1 LKATGNKGILPV
13 NKYQSRVESMASA
26 LISNIVRFG
35 MGIVLS
41 AIAWSATALA
51 AETWPQR
58 NVRFIVSLPP
68 GSGVDL
74 GARLFADRLSAK
86 WGQPVVVENRPGGD
100 GVIAI
105 TSFINAQ
112 DDHVL
117 LFAPVSSFSAY
128 DPRDLV
134 PIARV
139 SNTVVV
145 IAVPVSRNI
154 NSLKELVELAKAQ
167 PSKLNWSTATGV
179 SDFLF
184 EGFEKSGGV
193 RWTKVPYRN
202 TVEAL
207 KDLAEGRIDI
217 WCGAYTIARPQVESG
232 KVKLLA
238 VTNHERAPMIAEVPT
253 VKEAGYPALHFDGLV
268 GLFGPKKMSD
278 ELRSKIAADIASV
291 ADKTMGEKLAV
302 SGQVMSPGKAA
313 EFAVSIEEQR
323 ATVAKIATE
332 LGIKPASQ

>member
-1 LKATGNKGILPV
+1 MMSAPLKTFI
-13 NKYQSRVESMASA
+13 RVGVA
-26 LISNIVRFG
+26 
-35 MGIVLS
+35 IVLS
-41 AIAWSATALA
+41 TLASIASASA
-51 AETWPQR
+51 AEPWPQR
-58 NVRFIVSLPP
+58 NVRFIVTLPP

-74 GARLFADRLSAK
+74 GARLFAERLSAK

-100 GVIAI
+100 GVVAI
-105 TSFINAQ
+105 TAFINAN
-112 DDHVL
+112 DDHTL
-117 LFAPVSSFSAY
+117 LFAPVSSFSAYAYLHPEEKVPY

-145 IAVPVSRNI
+145 IGVPVSHNI
-154 NSLKELVELAKAQ
+154 NSLKELIERAKAQ
-167 PSKLNWSTATGV
+167 PGKLNWNTATGV

-207 KDLAEGRIDI
+207 NDLADGRIDV
-217 WCGAYTIARPQVESG
+217 WCGAYTIARPQVQNG

-238 VTNHERAPMIAEVPT
+238 VTNGERAPMLSELPT
-253 VKEAGYPALHFDGLV
+253 VAEAGYPALHFDGLV
-268 GLFGPKKMSD
+268 GLFGPRKMSE
-278 ELRSKIAADIASV
+278 ELRTRIAADIAAV
-291 ADKTMGEKLAV
+291 ADKAMGDKLAV
-302 SGQVMSPGKAA
+302 SGQVMSPGTAS

-323 ATVAKIATE
+323 ATVARIATQ
-332 LGIKPASQ
+332 LGVKPASQ

>member
-1 LKATGNKGILPV
+1 
-13 NKYQSRVESMASA
+13 MASTLTKIIRVGIA
-26 LISNIVRFG
+26 L
-35 MGIVLS
+35 VLV
-41 AIAWSATALA
+41 AFAWSTTASA
-51 AETWPQR
+51 AEPWPQR
-58 NVRFIVSLPP
+58 NVRFIVTLPP

-74 GARLFADRLSAK
+74 GARLYADRLSAK

-100 GVIAI
+100 GVVAI
-105 TSFINAQ
+105 TAFINAQ
-112 DDHVL
+112 DDHTL

-128 DPRDLV
+128 AYLHPEEKVPYDQRDLV

-145 IAVPVSRNI
+145 IGVPASSNI
-154 NSLKELVELAKAQ
+154 NSMKELVDRAKAQ
-167 PSKLNWSTATGV
+167 PGKLNWNTATGV

-207 KDLAEGRIDI
+207 NDLADGRIDV
-217 WCGAYTIARPQVESG
+217 WCGAYTIARPQVQNN

-238 VTNHERAPMIAEVPT
+238 VANHERAPMLADLPT
-253 VKEAGYPALHFDGLV
+253 VAEAGYPTLHFDGLV
-268 GLFGPKKMSD
+268 GLFGPRKMSE
-278 ELRSKIAADIASV
+278 ELRTRIAADIAAVS
-291 ADKTMGEKLAV
+291 DKAMSDKLAV

-313 EFAVSIEEQR
+313 EFAASIEEQR
-323 ATVAKIATE
+323 TTVAKIANE
-332 LGIKPASQ
+332 LGIKAAE

>member
-1 LKATGNKGILPV
+1 
-13 NKYQSRVESMASA
+13 MASA
-26 LISNIVRFG
+26 LTKIIRV
-35 MGIVLS
+35 GIALVLV
-41 AIAWSATALA
+41 AFAWSTTASA
-51 AETWPQR
+51 AEPWPQR
-58 NVRFIVSLPP
+58 NVRFIVTLPP

-74 GARLFADRLSAK
+74 GARLYADRLSAK

-100 GVIAI
+100 GVVAI
-105 TSFINAQ
+105 TAFINAQ
-112 DDHVL
+112 DDHTL

-128 DPRDLV
+128 AYLHPEEKVPYDQRDLV

-145 IAVPVSRNI
+145 IGVPASSNI
-154 NSLKELVELAKAQ
+154 NSMKELVDRAKAQ
-167 PSKLNWSTATGV
+167 PGKLNWNTATGV

-207 KDLAEGRIDI
+207 NDLADGRIDV
-217 WCGAYTIARPQVESG
+217 WCGAYTIARPQVQNN

-238 VTNHERAPMIAEVPT
+238 VANHERAPMLADLPT
-253 VKEAGYPALHFDGLV
+253 VAEAGYPTLHFDGLV
-268 GLFGPKKMSD
+268 GLFGPRKMSE
-278 ELRSKIAADIASV
+278 ELRTRIAADIAAVS
-291 ADKTMGEKLAV
+291 DKAMSDKLAV

-313 EFAVSIEEQR
+313 EFAASIEEQR
-323 ATVAKIATE
+323 TTVAKIANE
-332 LGIKPASQ
+332 LGIKAAE

>member
-1 LKATGNKGILPV
+1 
-13 NKYQSRVESMASA
+13 
-26 LISNIVRFG
+26 
-35 MGIVLS
+35 
-41 AIAWSATALA
+41 
-51 AETWPQR
+51 
-58 NVRFIVSLPP
+58 
-68 GSGVDL
+68 
-74 GARLFADRLSAK
+74 
-86 WGQPVVVENRPGGD
+86 
-100 GVIAI
+100 
-105 TSFINAQ
+105 
-112 DDHVL
+112 
-117 LFAPVSSFSAY
+117 
-128 DPRDLV
+128 
-134 PIARV
+134 
-139 SNTVVV
+139 VV
-145 IAVPVSRNI
+145 IGVPVSRNI

-167 PSKLNWSTATGV
+167 PGKLNWSTATGV

-184 EGFEKSGGV
+184 EGFEKSSGV

-253 VKEAGYPALHFDGLV
+253 VKEAGYPTLHFDGLV

>member
-1 LKATGNKGILPV
+1 
-13 NKYQSRVESMASA
+13 MASA
-26 LISNIVRFG
+26 LTRIVRV
-35 MGIVLS
+35 GIALVL
-41 AIAWSATALA
+41 AAFAWSTTVSA
-51 AETWPQR
+51 AEPWPQR
-58 NVRFIVSLPP
+58 NVRFIVTLPP

-74 GARLFADRLSAK
+74 GARLYAERLSAK

-100 GVIAI
+100 GVVAI
-105 TSFINAQ
+105 TAFINAQ
-112 DDHVL
+112 DDHTL

-128 DPRDLV
+128 AYLHPEEKVPYDQRDLV

-145 IAVPVSRNI
+145 IGVPASSNI
-154 NSLKELVELAKAQ
+154 NSMKELVDRAKAQ
-167 PSKLNWSTATGV
+167 PGKLNWNTATGV

-207 KDLAEGRIDI
+207 NDLADGRIDV
-217 WCGAYTIARPQVESG
+217 WCGAYTIARPQVQNN

-238 VTNHERAPMIAEVPT
+238 VANRERAPMLADLPT
-253 VKEAGYPALHFDGLV
+253 VAEAGYPTLHFDGLV
-268 GLFGPKKMSD
+268 GLFGPRKMSED
-278 ELRSKIAADIASV
+278 LRARIAADIAAVS
-291 ADKTMGEKLAV
+291 DKAMSDKLAV

-313 EFAVSIEEQR
+313 EFAASIEEQR
-323 ATVAKIATE
+323 ATVAKIANE
-332 LGIKPASQ
+332 LGIKPAE

>member
-1 LKATGNKGILPV
+1 
-13 NKYQSRVESMASA
+13 MASA
-26 LISNIVRFG
+26 LTKIIRV
-35 MGIVLS
+35 GIALVLV
-41 AIAWSATALA
+41 AFAWSTTASA
-51 AETWPQR
+51 AEPWPQR
-58 NVRFIVSLPP
+58 NVRFIVTLPP

-74 GARLFADRLSAK
+74 GARLYAERLSAK

-100 GVIAI
+100 GVVAI
-105 TSFINAQ
+105 TAFINAQ
-112 DDHVL
+112 DDHTL

-128 DPRDLV
+128 AYLHPEEKVPYDQRDLV

-145 IAVPVSRNI
+145 IGVPASSNI
-154 NSLKELVELAKAQ
+154 NSMKELVDRAKAQ
-167 PSKLNWSTATGV
+167 PGKLNWNTATGV

-207 KDLAEGRIDI
+207 NDLADGRIDV
-217 WCGAYTIARPQVESG
+217 WCGAYTIARPQVQNN

-238 VTNHERAPMIAEVPT
+238 VANHERAPMLADLPT
-253 VKEAGYPALHFDGLV
+253 VAEAGYPTLHFDGLV
-268 GLFGPKKMSD
+268 GLFGPRKMSE
-278 ELRSKIAADIASV
+278 ELRTRIAADIAAVS
-291 ADKTMGEKLAV
+291 DKAMSDKLAV

-313 EFAVSIEEQR
+313 EFAASIEEQR
-323 ATVAKIATE
+323 TTVAKIANE
-332 LGIKPASQ
+332 LGIKAAE

>member
-1 LKATGNKGILPV
+1 
-13 NKYQSRVESMASA
+13 MASA
-26 LISNIVRFG
+26 LITNIVRVG
-35 MGIVLS
+35 MGVVLS
-41 AIAWSATALA
+41 ALVWSATANA

-58 NVRFIVSLPP
+58 NVRFIVTLPP

-74 GARLFADRLSAK
+74 GARLFAERLSAK

-100 GVIAI
+100 GVVAI
-105 TSFINAQ
+105 TAFINAQ

-117 LFAPVSSFSAY
+117 LFAPVSSFTAYAYLHPEEKLPY

-145 IAVPVSRNI
+145 IGVPSSRNI
-154 NSLKELVELAKAQ
+154 NSLKELIDLARAQ
-167 PSKLNWSTATGV
+167 PGKLNWSTATGV

-184 EGFEKSGGV
+184 EGFQKSGGV
-193 RWTKVPYRN
+193 RWAKVPYRN

-207 KDLAEGRIDI
+207 NDLADGRIDV
-217 WCGAYTIARPQVESG
+217 WCGAYTIARPQVQNG

-238 VTNHERAPMIAEVPT
+238 VTNRERAPTLSDLPT
-253 VKEAGYPALHFDGLV
+253 VNEAGFPALHFDGLV
-268 GLFGPKKMSD
+268 GLFGPRKMSE
-278 ELRSKIAADIASV
+278 ELRTRIAADIESV
-291 ADKTMGEKLAV
+291 ADKAMGEKLAV
-302 SGQVMSPGKAA
+302 SGQIMSPGKAA
-313 EFAVSIEEQR
+313 EFAASIEEQR
-323 ATVAKIATE
+323 TTVANIAAQ

>member
-1 LKATGNKGILPV
+1 
-13 NKYQSRVESMASA
+13 MASA
-26 LISNIVRFG
+26 LTTIIRV
-35 MGIVLS
+35 GIALVL
-41 AIAWSATALA
+41 AAFAWSTTVSA
-51 AETWPQR
+51 AEPWPQR
-58 NVRFIVSLPP
+58 NVRFIVTLPP

-74 GARLFADRLSAK
+74 GARLYADRLSTK

-100 GVIAI
+100 GVVAI
-105 TSFINAQ
+105 TAFINAQ
-112 DDHVL
+112 DDHTL

-128 DPRDLV
+128 AYLHPEEKVPYDQRDLV

-145 IAVPVSRNI
+145 IGVPTSSNI
-154 NSLKELVELAKAQ
+154 NSMKELVDRAKAQ
-167 PSKLNWSTATGV
+167 PGKLNWNTATGV

-207 KDLAEGRIDI
+207 NDLADGRIDV
-217 WCGAYTIARPQVESG
+217 WCGAYTIARPQVQNN

-238 VTNHERAPMIAEVPT
+238 VANRERAPMLADLPT
-253 VKEAGYPALHFDGLV
+253 VAEAGYPTLHFDGLV
-268 GLFGPKKMSD
+268 GLFGPRKMSE
-278 ELRSKIAADIASV
+278 ELRARIAADIAAVS
-291 ADKTMGEKLAV
+291 DKAMSDKLAV

-313 EFAVSIEEQR
+313 EFAASIEEQR
-323 ATVAKIATE
+323 TTVAKIANE
-332 LGIKPASQ
+332 LGIKAAE

>member
-1 LKATGNKGILPV
+1 
-13 NKYQSRVESMASA
+13 MASA
-26 LISNIVRFG
+26 LTKIVRV
-35 MGIVLS
+35 GIALVL
-41 AIAWSATALA
+41 AAFAWSTTASA
-51 AETWPQR
+51 AEPWPQR
-58 NVRFIVSLPP
+58 NVRFIVTLPP

-74 GARLFADRLSAK
+74 GARLYADRLSTK

-100 GVIAI
+100 GVVAI
-105 TSFINAQ
+105 TAFINAQ
-112 DDHVL
+112 DDHTL

-128 DPRDLV
+128 AYLHPEEKVPYDQRDLV

-145 IAVPVSRNI
+145 IGVPASSNI
-154 NSLKELVELAKAQ
+154 NSLKELVDRAKAQ
-167 PSKLNWSTATGV
+167 PGKLNWNTATGV

-207 KDLAEGRIDI
+207 NDLADGRIDV
-217 WCGAYTIARPQVESG
+217 WCGAYTIARPQVQNN

-238 VTNHERAPMIAEVPT
+238 VANGERAPMLADLPT
-253 VKEAGYPALHFDGLV
+253 VAEAGYPTLHFDGLV
-268 GLFGPKKMSD
+268 GLFGPRKMSE
-278 ELRSKIAADIASV
+278 ELRTRIAADIAAVS
-291 ADKTMGEKLAV
+291 DKAMSDKLAV

-313 EFAVSIEEQR
+313 EFAASIEEQR
-323 ATVAKIATE
+323 TTVAKIAKE
-332 LGIKPASQ
+332 LGIKAAE

>member
-1 LKATGNKGILPV
+1 
-13 NKYQSRVESMASA
+13 MASA
-26 LISNIVRFG
+26 LTKIIRV
-35 MGIVLS
+35 GIALVLV
-41 AIAWSATALA
+41 AFAWSTTASA
-51 AETWPQR
+51 AEPWPQR
-58 NVRFIVSLPP
+58 NVRFIVTLPP

-74 GARLFADRLSAK
+74 GARLYADRLSAK

-100 GVIAI
+100 GVVAI
-105 TSFINAQ
+105 TAFINAQ
-112 DDHVL
+112 DDHTL

-128 DPRDLV
+128 AYLHPEEKVPYDQRDLV

-145 IAVPVSRNI
+145 IGVPASSNI
-154 NSLKELVELAKAQ
+154 NSMKELVDRAKAQ
-167 PSKLNWSTATGV
+167 PGKLNWNTATGV

-207 KDLAEGRIDI
+207 NDLADGRIDV
-217 WCGAYTIARPQVESG
+217 WCGAYTIARPQVQNN

-238 VTNHERAPMIAEVPT
+238 VANHERAPMLADLPT
-253 VKEAGYPALHFDGLV
+253 VAEAGYPTLHFDGLV
-268 GLFGPKKMSD
+268 GLFGPRKMSE
-278 ELRSKIAADIASV
+278 ELRTRIAADIAAVS
-291 ADKTMGEKLAV
+291 DKAMSDKLAV

-313 EFAVSIEEQR
+313 EFAASIEEQR
-323 ATVAKIATE
+323 QKAAAVGRE
-332 LGIKPASQ
+332 LGIKVAQ

>member
-1 LKATGNKGILPV
+1 
-13 NKYQSRVESMASA
+13 MASA
-26 LISNIVRFG
+26 LTTIIRV
-35 MGIVLS
+35 GIALVL
-41 AIAWSATALA
+41 AAFAWSTTASA
-51 AETWPQR
+51 AESWPQR
-58 NVRFIVSLPP
+58 NVRFIVTLPP

-74 GARLFADRLSAK
+74 GARLYADRLSAK

-100 GVIAI
+100 GVVAI
-105 TSFINAQ
+105 TAFINAQ
-112 DDHVL
+112 DDHTL

-128 DPRDLV
+128 AYLHPEEKVPYDQRDLV

-145 IAVPVSRNI
+145 IGVPASSNI
-154 NSLKELVELAKAQ
+154 NSMKELVDRAKAQ
-167 PSKLNWSTATGV
+167 PGKLNWNTATGV

-207 KDLAEGRIDI
+207 NDLADGRIDV
-217 WCGAYTIARPQVESG
+217 WCGAYTIARPQVQNN

-238 VTNHERAPMIAEVPT
+238 VANRERAPMLADLPT
-253 VKEAGYPALHFDGLV
+253 VAEAGYPTLHFDGLV
-268 GLFGPKKMSD
+268 GLFGPRKMSE
-278 ELRSKIAADIASV
+278 ELRTRIAADIAAVS
-291 ADKTMGEKLAV
+291 DKAMSDKLAV

-313 EFAVSIEEQR
+313 EFAASIEEQR
-323 ATVAKIATE
+323 TTVAKIANE
-332 LGIKPASQ
+332 LGIKAAE

>member
-1 LKATGNKGILPV
+1 
-13 NKYQSRVESMASA
+13 MASA
-26 LISNIVRFG
+26 LTKILRVGSAL
-35 MGIVLS
+35 VL
-41 AIAWSATALA
+41 AAFAWSTTASA
-51 AETWPQR
+51 AEPWPQR
-58 NVRFIVSLPP
+58 NVRFIVTLPP

-74 GARLFADRLSAK
+74 GARLYADRLSTK

-100 GVIAI
+100 GVVAI
-105 TSFINAQ
+105 TAFINAQ
-112 DDHVL
+112 DDHTL

-128 DPRDLV
+128 AYLHPEEKVPYDQRDLV

-145 IAVPVSRNI
+145 IGVPASSNI
-154 NSLKELVELAKAQ
+154 NSLKELVDRAKAQ
-167 PSKLNWSTATGV
+167 PGKLNWNTATGV

-207 KDLAEGRIDI
+207 NDLADGRIDV
-217 WCGAYTIARPQVESG
+217 WCGAYTIARPQVQNN

-238 VTNHERAPMIAEVPT
+238 VANGERAPMLADLPT
-253 VKEAGYPALHFDGLV
+253 VAEAGYPTLHFDGLV
-268 GLFGPKKMSD
+268 GLFGPRKMSE
-278 ELRSKIAADIASV
+278 ELRTRIAADIAAVS
-291 ADKTMGEKLAV
+291 DKAMSDKLAV

-313 EFAVSIEEQR
+313 EFAASIEEQR
-323 ATVAKIATE
+323 TTVAKIAKE
-332 LGIKPASQ
+332 LGIKAAE

>member
-1 LKATGNKGILPV
+1 
-13 NKYQSRVESMASA
+13 MASA
-26 LISNIVRFG
+26 PTKIIRV
-35 MGIVLS
+35 GIALVL
-41 AIAWSATALA
+41 AAFAWSTTASA
-51 AETWPQR
+51 AEPWPQR
-58 NVRFIVSLPP
+58 NVRFIVTLPP

-74 GARLFADRLSAK
+74 GARLYADRLSAK

-100 GVIAI
+100 GVVAI
-105 TSFINAQ
+105 TAFINAQ
-112 DDHVL
+112 DDHTL

-128 DPRDLV
+128 AYLHPEEKVPYDARDLV

-145 IAVPVSRNI
+145 IGVPVSSNI
-154 NSLKELVELAKAQ
+154 NSMKELVDRAKAQ
-167 PSKLNWSTATGV
+167 PGKLNWNTATGV

-207 KDLAEGRIDI
+207 NDLADGRIDV
-217 WCGAYTIARPQVESG
+217 WCGAYTIARPQVQNN

-238 VTNHERAPMIAEVPT
+238 VANGERAPMLADLPT
-253 VKEAGYPALHFDGLV
+253 VAEAGYPTLHFDGLV
-268 GLFGPKKMSD
+268 GLFGPRKMSE
-278 ELRSKIAADIASV
+278 ELRTRIAADIAAVS
-291 ADKTMGEKLAV
+291 DKAMSDKLAV

-313 EFAVSIEEQR
+313 EFAASIEEQR
-323 ATVAKIATE
+323 ATVAKIANE
-332 LGIKPASQ
+332 LGIKPAE

>member
-1 LKATGNKGILPV
+1 
-13 NKYQSRVESMASA
+13 MASA
-26 LISNIVRFG
+26 LTKIIRV
-35 MGIVLS
+35 GIALVLV
-41 AIAWSATALA
+41 AFAWSTTASA
-51 AETWPQR
+51 AEPWPQR
-58 NVRFIVSLPP
+58 NVRFIVTLPP

-74 GARLFADRLSAK
+74 GARLYADRLSAK

-100 GVIAI
+100 GVVAI
-105 TSFINAQ
+105 TAFINAQ
-112 DDHVL
+112 DDHTL

-128 DPRDLV
+128 AYLHPEEKVPYDQRDLV

-145 IAVPVSRNI
+145 IGVPASSNI
-154 NSLKELVELAKAQ
+154 NSMKELVDRAKAQ
-167 PSKLNWSTATGV
+167 PGKLNWNTATGV

-207 KDLAEGRIDI
+207 NDLADGRIDV
-217 WCGAYTIARPQVESG
+217 WCGAYTIARPQVQNN

-238 VTNHERAPMIAEVPT
+238 VANRERAPMLADLPT
-253 VKEAGYPALHFDGLV
+253 VAEAGYPTLHFDGLV
-268 GLFGPKKMSD
+268 GLFGPRKMSE
-278 ELRSKIAADIASV
+278 ELRTRIAADIAAVS
-291 ADKTMGEKLAV
+291 DKAMSDKLAV

-313 EFAVSIEEQR
+313 EFAASIEEQR
-323 ATVAKIATE
+323 TTVAKIANE
-332 LGIKPASQ
+332 LGIKAAE